1 MSQHFLLSAAARTLS
16 VLEVAGLSDDAAFD
30 LFKRLRWGDREEVGC
45 PHCGLVHKHYF
56 RPARQIWRCA
66 GCGDDFSVTSG
77 TIFAFHKLPLRV
89 YLVATIL
96 YANAVKGLSALQM
109 ARDLGVQ
116 HKTAYVL
123 LHKLREALA
132 LARDDSPLEGDVHVD
147 GAYVGGSVRPE
158 NCKVDRVDR
167 RLAENQ
173 NPNKRCILVMRENPT
188 PEERRD
194 GFRGAKRTLAM
205 VIEKE
210 TQAATAVLAPRFIVP
225 GSTVSAD
232 ESDAYDPMHAKYDM
246 RRVNHSREY
255 RAEDGTTNN
264 QAESYFSRFRRMHF
278 GQIHKLAPKYLDRY
292 AHEVAYREDT
302 RGWSNGLIFLD
313 IVGKC
318 AHALTSR
325 DWCGYWQGN
334 KRLGECLAA

>member
-1 MSQHFLLSAAARTLS
+1 
-16 VLEVAGLSDDAAFD
+16 
-30 LFKRLRWGDREEVGC
+30 
-45 PHCGLVHKHYF
+45 
-56 RPARQIWRCA
+56 
-66 GCGDDFSVTSG
+66 
-77 TIFAFHKLPLRV
+77 
-89 YLVATIL
+89 
-96 YANAVKGLSALQM
+96 
-109 ARDLGVQ
+109 
-116 HKTAYVL
+116 
-123 LHKLREALA
+123 
-132 LARDDSPLEGDVHVD
+132 
-147 GAYVGGSVRPE
+147 
-158 NCKVDRVDR
+158 
-167 RLAENQ
+167 
-173 NPNKRCILVMRENPT
+173 
-188 PEERRD
+188 
-194 GFRGAKRTLAM
+194 M

-210 TQAATAVLAPRFIVP
+210 TQAAMAVLAPRFIVP
-225 GSTVSAD
+225 GSTVSAA

-246 RRVNHSREY
+246 RRVNHSQEY

-302 RGWSNGLIFLD
+302 RGWANGRIFLD